1 MAIEKAGR
9 SGSRNRDEMA
19 PVGLTS
25 AGTKIEARAMRARD
39 SRAGASRPRKK
50 VLRSLQ
56 PRERKLLKRL
66 KKLNTLKKLNK
77 SNKRKTLRITP
88 DRRTA
93 STGLPEAT

>member
-25 AGTKIEARAMRARD
+25 AEQNRSARD
-39 SRAGASRPRKK
+39 AGER
-50 VLRSLQ
+50 Q
-56 PRERKLLKRL
+56 PRRREPSAEKDSAEPPAEGTETAEEAEK
-66 KKLNTLKKLNK
+66 TEHTKKLNK